1 VSGRALETGGACET
15 GKLAAAK
22 AAVELVKDGMLLGL
36 GSGSTVRVF
45 IDLLAERVRRENLSL
60 VFCST
65 SLDTSFYAASKGLRE
80 VPLGEDPPDLAVD
93 GADLVLPDRT
103 LIKGGGA
110 AHFREK
116 IIDYF
121 SREFVVIVDET
132 KVAETAPS
140 SVSVPLEVHPMAVR
154 QVVRRLR
161 ELAEVR
167 GVQVRAS
174 SGGKLGPVVTDN
186 GNLVLDVVL
195 EGVEDWQE
203 EEVRMKLIPGVL
215 ESGIFALRKP
225 DKILIGTGSGTTLF
239 I

>member
-1 VSGRALETGGACET
+1 MGSRASEA

-45 IDLLAERVRRENLSL
+45 IDLLAEKVQKENIS
-60 VFCST
+60 VTFCST

-93 GADLVLPDRT
+93 GADLVLPDRS

-110 AHFREK
+110 AHLREK
-116 IIDYF
+116 VVDYF
-121 SREFVVIVDET
+121 SKEFVVIVDET
-132 KVAETAPS
+132 KVAKTAPGV
-140 SVSVPLEVHPMAVR
+140 VSVPLEVHPMAAR
-154 QVVRRLR
+154 QVARRLR

-167 GVQVRAS
+167 DVRVRAS
-174 SGGKLGPVVTDN
+174 GGGKLGPVVTDN
-186 GNLVLDVVL
+186 GNIVLDVVL
-195 EGVEDWQE
+195 EGVVDWRE
-203 EEVRMKLIPGVL
+203 EEVRLKLIPGVF
-215 ESGIFALRKP
+215 ENGIFALRRP
-225 DKILIGTGSGTTLF
+225 DKILIGTTSGTTLF